1 VNTMQRLRLF
11 VFALPLV
18 AVAALT
24 VAADRPTAGGVVD
37 PTCSS
42 SLPCI
47 EYDNNGSGPGV
58 RGVGLSGN
66 GLSGEA
72 KFNSTSASNGKAGV
86 IGADISTSGAFDAG
100 VKGTTTRGIGV
111 LGVSASG
118 AGVVGSSTSG
128 PAVLGTSST
137 REGVR
142 GVSTSGAGVIATSS
156 SGAGVSA
163 TSNSG
168 MAIEGSSTAGIGANI
183 IGGAA
188 SGKTSLPAVSIVGN
202 NCTGPCISPPD
213 LIDACL
219 PGVGSCSGGS
229 SPVFDVAH
237 DGSVFSRGSNAHFGS
252 TFIQTSGL
260 REGLRVVGS
269 SSGYPVVELDATAS
283 PQDLLELI
291 SSTDVEIFYVDDSG
305 NVTITGTIK
314 TGGSCSSGCAKPATA
329 SGYHVVSYAPRESV
343 PTMEDT
349 GEGQLINGSAY
360 VRIDP
365 ALANV
370 IDQTTNYVVLIT
382 PEGDSRGLYVTQKT
396 PAGFAVRENQGGRS
410 TLAFGYRIVAKPYGS
425 REARLPMVYV
435 QKTQPHLSGGQLPER
450 LHT

>member
-1 VNTMQRLRLF
+1 MLRLRFF

-24 VAADRPTAGGVVD
+24 VAANRPSPAEGVID
-37 PTCSS
+37 PACSS

-58 RGVGLSGN
+58 RGVGLGGN

-72 KFNSTSASNGKAGV
+72 QFNSTSASNGKAGV

-100 VKGTTTRGIGV
+100 VKGTSTRGIGV
-111 LGVSASG
+111 LGVSTSG
-118 AGVVGSSTSG
+118 AAIVGSSTSG
-128 PAVLGTSST
+128 PALLGTSST

-163 TSNSG
+163 TSNTG
-168 MAIEGSSTAGIGANI
+168 MAIDGSSGAGIGANI
-183 IGGAA
+183 IGGYS
-188 SGKTSLPAVSIVGN
+188 SGKTSFPALSIVGN
-202 NCTGPCISPPD
+202 NCAGPCSAPPD
-213 LIDACL
+213 LIDACA
-219 PGVGSCSGGS
+219 PGDTSCGGGS
-229 SPVFDVAH
+229 SAVFTVFH
-237 DGSVFSRGSNAHFGS
+237 DGSISSSGANAHFGS
-252 TFIQTSGL
+252 TLIQTSGL

-269 SSGYPVVELDATAS
+269 SSGYPVMELDATVS
-283 PQDLLELI
+283 PQNLIELI
-291 SSTDVEIFYVDDSG
+291 SSTDVNIFYVDDSG

-314 TGGSCSSGCAKPATA
+314 TGGSCSSGCAKPAST

-349 GEGQLINGSAY
+349 GEGQLVNGSAY

-370 IDQTTNYVVLIT
+370 IDRTTNYVVLIT

-425 REARLPMVYV
+425 REPRLPMVYTHRA
-435 QKTQPHLSGGQLPER
+435 QTRLSSGLIPDRSHG
-450 LHT
+450 